1 MKKYMTRLV
10 ALMLV
15 LSMLLGQGQPI
26 IAKAVEVGTAH
37 IVSAQMG
44 TDSGGVSNL
53 EGYYSNEEWAKDYPD
68 GLFLVEYNSYE
79 INEGGTDPQNPEDVS
94 LGVVVYRIGGNSM
107 GATVSYSLTCIHGD
121 KEIYPNSIG
130 SVWFAPQQSTAI
142 IKVKIPNDAIRNGN
156 QVLMLTLDSATT
168 GTISNANIAMIGV
181 TDDEPY
187 VQSEVSMVLSEAVVD
202 KSAGGVKITVK
213 RTNNSVDLCTLKIF
227 TADGTA
233 IAGKDYETVEQ
244 EVVFMKDQTEQ
255 TITIPLIQSED
266 VYTDSKYLTVT
277 MSEMKGCKAVSGETI
292 RVNITNKCEE
302 GTKKP
307 VSVDGLKPD
316 VEVDTNGALANQ
328 GESVV
333 NVNDSI
339 DRLALLRTV
348 VGTANGTAVQSMS
361 CGTQLASSETG
372 YWKPTVVI
380 PNTSFYQKYKTGD
393 EWVPGEEYTDG
404 NENLLLLSALSYD
417 LNRFYAMEPHFYNK
431 RYEGAVLSYPNT
443 AFGYLSQKSPFM
455 EKDFPKVMKH
465 DYTNSSAS
473 DRAYMDEKQIYYFK
487 NWNYTDVD
495 LIDHSIKYELTAAH
509 PHSTGKAAM
518 NQKLFYMLYS
528 DEEWESVHFMLGD
541 TLLYRAILPFS
552 LFDASLQNDAMTG
565 FQVVVNES
573 NPNTGYI
580 QFEMDGFIWRIR
592 ADESLGGGVGKIPDV
607 FAGEPLANRYGFYV
621 GSNLEIQCKPVAAS
635 ANMPVPAYFYLVE
648 EGGGIHQAAA
658 LSESG
663 QMSSDGFRTV
673 GSIPLATLL
682 NNEVD
687 TLADSYCMTDEE
699 INKHNALVNADQ
711 IITRGF
717 QKKLYFRVKM
727 SQESSVVLNYGALPT
742 LVEKLPT
749 VTGQMENDIQ
759 QAERISGI
767 LKNVVKFFDENDKEI
782 SVRSR
787 VDLKNQ
793 RIEFDRVGFAYLIVE
808 PETAGGGTRIKSN
821 LYDQDMSDFAK
832 KTKIGVED
840 CAQVGRNVIFDIYTE
855 NLTYLPPHI
864 TVDWVGVSSRVGGSF
879 RTEYVADSL
888 AKYMN
893 FEVLHHDTEK
903 NPALSYYTVRFTI
916 SDIYAA
922 NAKRQVKEY
931 PVTVWYER
939 TDGTEREE
947 LLRFVFKGGAAL
959 VEAQD
964 TQMEILCDAYTAVD
978 KSMVP
983 GADAAGYKPFLT
995 LLDYSSKGYQYE
1007 LHIPTY
1013 YDYQAKDSALMQTY
1027 TQRFYGADGISIVM
1041 QDFDRGDNSLENN
1054 MIFTLDT
1061 TDMPHVATYVPAVDV
1076 ETEGADMVFPYREEQ
1091 RKFYTYTD
1099 YTTGWSIA
1107 NIGVDTAPFVNNIS
1121 RGLGVA
1127 RKDGVASALAD
1138 ALWGSGLY
1146 GNFNGD
1152 QFYFGLRVAVGNAHD
1167 LQGDKTANLQGA
1179 FNADHTLSNFANR
1192 WNAGKFLSYGAT
1204 FDIRFTFD
1212 YNQLTHVFEF
1222 SQFKF
1227 TGNVNLSLSKAIP
1240 IPALA
1245 NAVYV
1250 SLGFSAGA
1258 DVSLSG
1264 NNVLDY
1270 VDENGTG
1277 HFKVTFGGAYVEPMA
1292 SLSAGV
1298 GAGIMNVLS
1307 LEAGITASLSLRFA
1321 LASSDSYESPQRV
1334 FDIDSVKGATADKYS
1349 IEFSDGWH
1357 TYTPSGINTT
1367 SYSFGNTLC
1376 ESETKGDTI
1385 VIKGTG
1391 TSFQLTGLA
1400 CPEGG
1405 EMEITVTDNRG
1416 SEPKRVPCSNYSSRN
1431 ELEKLLYYWQ
1441 CADNYTEAENVKF
1454 TVTITNTS
1462 GKRISLDSFRVY
1474 NKDYEKHKY
1483 TEPFYDSYS
1492 FRIAMYVRLSV
1503 LIFNFGIDPAWLLIE
1518 GDPKGGSVTIGC
1530 MDLAQQVW
1538 EWQWDNATDVDEA
1551 AADALPLMLATR
1563 SNTLASST
1571 KPDYFNTG
1579 AYSDYRTQQLL
1590 QADISNAAKP
1600 QVLSYGGHTYTFYT
1614 VMGAVRSG
1622 TSFYQLYCSVDG
1634 REGRLV
1640 CDDLF
1645 VADFEAFVDGKGN
1658 LSVAMTC
1665 SDSTISSMAV
1675 GTDGKV
1681 TMTTADGTTY
1691 PINTA
1696 KELREALIRTRVKLL
1711 TLELGADGTVTDS
1724 TFRVL
1729 GSTDSGDPLQDSN
1742 PVGVSVPGGSCVIY
1756 NTASSSDP
1764 AGVTTDWESFLQ
1776 NGSDPMNDLLSALY
1790 QGNSE
1795 LYCTVVTDSGAAVT
1809 TQIPLSEQLTGMKD
1823 AIITVTSVDAISQG
1837 NTVALAYTVEVD
1849 NGLQG
1854 GRKGVLKQSHYR
1866 QLTVAADGSVQV
1878 SKTVVVDSVFDY
1890 DDQLASVFGQNPQSY
1905 PAQYYNEKTGEI
1917 YESNILRN
1925 VQLERA
1931 VLGGN
1936 GTAVGSDAM
1945 VPCLFYQTNA
1955 SINCITFDTLQK
1967 LLDGTATEN
1976 DKVGVLYEGSFD
1988 AYVIAV
1994 SPEGAISL
2002 VYNDCSKTSAYTDTL
2017 YLIDYCPD
2025 FQVWNKARQLT
2036 YTDVFDEMAFRNHQ
2050 PTGSLAFDDLCAFV
2064 DENGKVT
2071 IALKSSYAPF
2081 TYEYGARVEDV
2092 TIGDRF
2098 SVQNYYDAV
2107 VQTEDGKY
2115 VPYMTTPIQDY
2126 RSEAARTDVYMITF
2140 ADRVMDVDVTG
2151 LTLDNELFLP
2161 GQKIGAEVEITNTGD
2176 YLVQN
2181 LTVTLYHMVPGRSPI
2196 PVATQKLTTDFLS
2209 GDTITAELSYT
2220 VGAEGVENGTM
2231 LGVMVTGGPM
2241 EIQFYDSYED
2251 CYLLNHDDD
2260 STNDREPTYRII
2272 KDAAEFYFH
2281 STRVDIDSSGMMSYS
2296 VCLGNLGTLDAKEDV
2311 TVYLRLYSY
2320 DPETGKATPGSTL
2333 FGFRVSASMLA
2344 AGVTHTVSDTYDVRN
2359 YLKEGELRFA
2369 FELVAQDEQ
2378 FTTLN
2383 DCEQMQLAR
2392 QIPEVVVDNVQHQS
2406 GSNIFSDGR
2415 VIYQLTL
2422 GQELEIDTNVLAQAM
2437 DVSSLRFYE
2446 IGTSCLSIDASAQNG
2461 KAKVKVVEL
2470 PNGQEGYVKLLV
2482 KVDGTVINRY
2492 LYLHIT
2498 NRETIDLKEEN
2509 GDGNWSLSGACN
2521 AYAIAFDLLCT
2532 ETDGSTLEFDFYGG
2546 DFRLYGDRLTDGGKF
2561 ELIVRN
2567 AQGKEMVR
2575 RTVSTK
2581 AELDDFGMMLTECH
2595 DLPYDHYTVTIKA
2608 MLAAGER
2615 LALDNVRHLI
2625 DSSDADTTPYTVV
2638 QRTRENLDVPLLSGR
2653 NRDATFKLVF
2663 TDTVELAEGAR
2674 LEEITVN
2681 FAEFELVDDRMVPTG
2696 RTVTFTASQIDGR
2709 ELVLKAKLASAPGV
2723 IRVYELADRAIPAG
2737 CLISNGQPV
2746 DTSIPNPNA
2755 VTYMLKE
2762 SGIMSVMVADDPDMP
2777 SGSIRKS
2784 VQVKFMTAPD
2794 VSRLEGTKLLYI
2806 TDDPDGTQR
2815 PVEFHYAGLMDDPRV
2830 AVYRADE
2837 LTLQREELTK
2847 LFRYQEGIIL
2857 NRNNYVLVTKD
2868 GDYLENDI
2876 TTVISDGSL
2885 LDIAYTKLRAER
2897 SRITLADGMLRLTVD
2912 YPEPVSA
2919 AAVEAWVQVKRTVKD
2934 IASGTSTDSLLTLPL
2949 IRQES
2954 DGKTLTF
2961 AAAEEQS
2968 FPAGMTVIYELV
2980 SETIAY
2986 GSEEQSITRGY
2997 DGIAINPAIPAAEE
3011 LVFGTDGWIIGAEP
3025 FVDEQGMIGAEVTF
3039 STLMDETTLAQTGL
3053 ELEVRVAEYDETKTQ
3068 TAPLT
3073 FRSARTVEGRTVAIY
3088 GGEWSAKLAYQQT
3101 GMTYL
3106 VPASLLVDA
3115 GEQLRTADGNG
3126 CGSAILDPK
3135 SLTIARTQ
3143 AQSAQISLRPGKE
3156 YGQDVVLT
3164 VQFDTA
3170 LTAWSMTNVFASVD
3184 METTNGSERLYLSLE
3199 AVEGSTLT
3207 FATKTPVVLPGNAV
3221 ITFKAV
3227 ERFADLDSAIRDSR
3241 GLGVSERL
3249 PETSMTCSTEGSGGI
3264 AWAKLQVEK
3273 TEGNRITVSFRAI
3286 FNANLSKQAFNGSS
3300 VVIAGSLTYADGT
3313 SSQLE
3318 KTVEFTGVENGFVA
3332 VYTTTLE
3339 LPGDVDGAQLY
3350 MASEEIQ
3357 ASSPLYNEDYSVKL
3371 SPVLPQLENLSILK
3385 PKADSSSA
3393 QAQGS
3398 EAFIDV
3404 SYAEPI
3410 TAEDLENITLTA
3422 DVSGKP
3428 VVFTGYRVSGNV
3440 LRLRAQGITTPVT
3453 IRVTDGMLKLA
3464 GQAALYA
3471 TESGLAVSLAV
3482 PDLEQTF
3489 GSGGTEEV
3497 PPTDD
3502 SKLVYMA
3509 VLLLVAV
3516 AAVLIVVRKRRFR
3529 VEGKS

>member
-1 MKKYMTRLV
+1 MKKHVTRLV
-10 ALMLV
+10 ALLLV

-37 IVSAQMG
+37 IVSANMG
-44 TDSGGVSNL
+44 TDSSGVSNL
-53 EGYYSNEEWAKDYPD
+53 EGYYSNEEWAKEYPD
-68 GLFLVEYNSYE
+68 GLFLVEYTSYE
-79 INEGGTDPQNPEDVS
+79 LNEGGTDPKNPEDVS
-94 LGVVVYRIGGNSM
+94 LGIVVYRIGGNSM

-121 KEIYPNSIG
+121 EELYPNSVG

-168 GTISNANIAMIGV
+168 GTISNANIAIIGI

-187 VQSEVSMVLSEAVVD
+187 VQSEVSMIVSEAVVD

-213 RTNNSVDLCTLKIF
+213 RTNNNVDVCTLKVS

-255 TITIPLIQSED
+255 TVTIPLIQSEEAF
-266 VYTDSKYLTVT
+266 TDSRYLTVT

-316 VEVDTNGALANQ
+316 VEVDDSGALTDQ
-328 GESVV
+328 GQTVV

-361 CGTQLASSETG
+361 CGTELASTETG
-372 YWKPTVVI
+372 YWKSTVVI
-380 PNTSFYQKYKTGD
+380 PNTSFYQKYTTGED
-393 EWVPGEEYTDG
+393 WVPDKEYTDG
-404 NENLLLLSALSYD
+404 NEDLLLLSTLNYD

-431 RYEGAVLSYPNT
+431 RSEDAVLSYPNT

-455 EKDFPKVMKH
+455 NKDFPKVMKH
-465 DYTNSSAS
+465 DYANSSES
-473 DRAYMDEKQIYYFK
+473 DRTYMDEKRIYYLV
-487 NWNYTDVD
+487 NWNYKNVD
-495 LIDHSIKYELTAAH
+495 AIDHPIKYELTAY
-509 PHSTGKAAM
+509 PQSTGKAAV

-528 DEEWESVHFMLGD
+528 DEEWESIHFMLGD
-541 TLLYRAILPFS
+541 TVLYRAILPFS
-552 LFDASLQNDAMTG
+552 LFDAALQNEAMKG

-580 QFEMDGFIWRIR
+580 QFEMEGFIWRIL
-592 ADESLGGGVGKIPDV
+592 ADESLGGGVGKIPGV
-607 FAGEPLANRYGFYV
+607 FDGEPLANRYGFYV
-621 GSNLEIQCKPVAAS
+621 GSNLEIQCKPAVAS

-648 EGGGIHQAAA
+648 EGGGIHQAVA

-663 QMSSDGFRTV
+663 QMSSDGFRTI

-687 TLADSYCMTDEE
+687 TLADSYHMTDEE
-699 INKHNALVNADQ
+699 IHNHNALVNADQ

-782 SVRSR
+782 LVRGQ

-793 RIEFDRVGFAYLIVE
+793 RIEFDRAGFAYLIVE
-808 PETAGGGTRIKSN
+808 PEAAGGGTRIKSN
-821 LYDQDMSDFAK
+821 LYDQDLSDFAK

-864 TVDWVGVSSRVGGSF
+864 TVDWVGVSSRVDGSF

-893 FEVLHHDTEK
+893 FEALHHDTEK
-903 NPALSYYTVRFTI
+903 NPALSYYTVRFTV

-939 TDGTEREE
+939 TDGTERKE

-964 TQMEILCDAYTAVD
+964 TQMEILCDDYTAVD
-978 KSMVP
+978 ESVVP
-983 GADAAGYKPFLT
+983 GVDAAGYKPFLT

-1013 YDYQAKDSALMQTY
+1013 YDFQDNDSALMRTY

-1041 QDFDRGDNSLENN
+1041 QDFDRGDDSLQNN

-1061 TDMPHVATYVPAVDV
+1061 NDMPHVATYVPTVDV
-1076 ETEGADMVFPYREEQ
+1076 ETDGADLVFPYREEQ

-1107 NIGVDTAPFVNNIS
+1107 NIGVDTAPIVNNLS

-1127 RKDGVASALAD
+1127 RYKGKLAPVAD
-1138 ALWGSGLY
+1138 ALWGSGPY
-1146 GNFNGD
+1146 ANYNGD
-1152 QFYFGLRVAVGNAHD
+1152 QIYFGLLVCVGKASD
-1167 LQGDKTANLQGA
+1167 LQGDKTANLQRA
-1179 FNADHTLSNFANR
+1179 FVADPTVSNFSNR
-1192 WNAGKFLSYGAT
+1192 WNAGKFRSYGGSL
-1204 FDIRFTFD
+1204 DIRFTFD
-1212 YNQLTHVFEF
+1212 YNQLTHAYEF
-1222 SQFKF
+1222 SQFQF
-1227 TGNVNLSLSKAIP
+1227 TGNLSFSLSKAIP

-1245 NAVYV
+1245 NLVYV
-1250 SLGFSAGA
+1250 SLGFSAG
-1258 DVSLSG
+1258 VNFSMGG
-1264 NNVLDY
+1264 NRVLDY

-1277 HFKVTFGGAYVEPMA
+1277 HFKVTFGGEYLEPMV
-1292 SLSAGV
+1292 SVSAGI
-1298 GAGIMNVLS
+1298 GAGVMNVLS
-1307 LEAGITASLSLRFA
+1307 LEAGVTFSLGVRFA
-1321 LASSDSYESPQRV
+1321 LSSSISHESPQRV
-1334 FDIDSVKGATADKYS
+1334 FDIDSVKGSTAKDKYS
-1349 IEFSDGWH
+1349 ITFSDGWH
-1357 TYTPSGINTT
+1357 TYTPSGTNTT

-1391 TSFQLTGLA
+1391 TSFRLTGLT
-1400 CPEGG
+1400 CSEGG
-1405 EMEITVTDNRG
+1405 KMEIKVLDDQGAELDSATI
-1416 SEPKRVPCSNYSSRN
+1416 SNYSKRN
-1431 ELEKLLYYWQ
+1431 ELDKLLYYWQ
-1441 CADNYTEAENVKF
+1441 CSDNFTESDNVNF
-1454 TVTITNTS
+1454 TVTIKNTS
-1462 GKRISLDSFRVY
+1462 GRRISLDSFRVY
-1474 NKDYEKHKY
+1474 NKDYEVNETK
-1483 TEPFYDSYS
+1483 ESVFDSYS
-1492 FRIAMYVRLSV
+1492 LQVAMYVRLSV
-1503 LIFNFGIDPAWLLIE
+1503 LVFNFGIDPGWLLVE
-1518 GDPKGGSVTIGC
+1518 GDTKGGSITIGC

-1538 EWQWDNATDVDEA
+1538 EWKYSSAKKVDEA

-1563 SNTLASST
+1563 SNTLASSS

-1634 REGRLV
+1634 QEGRLV

-1645 VADFEAFVDGKGN
+1645 VADFGAFVDGKGN

-1681 TMTTADGTTY
+1681 TMTTADGTAY
-1691 PINTA
+1691 PITTA

-1711 TLELGADGTVTDS
+1711 TLELGADGAVTDS

-1764 AGVTTDWESFLQ
+1764 AGVTTNWESFLQ
-1776 NGSDPMNDLLSALY
+1776 NGADPMNDLLSSLY

-1837 NTVALAYTVEVD
+1837 NTVALAYTVEVA

-1854 GRKGVLKQSHYR
+1854 GRKGVLKQIHYR
-1866 QLTVAADGSVQV
+1866 QITVGDDGSVQV

-1905 PAQYYNEKTGEI
+1905 PAKYYNEKTDET

-1931 VLGGN
+1931 VLGGD

-1955 SINCITFDTLQK
+1955 SINCISFDTLQK

-2002 VYNDCSKTSAYTDTL
+2002 VYNDGSKTSAYTDTL

-2036 YTDVFDEMAFRNHQ
+2036 YTDVFDEMAFRNRQ
-2050 PTGSLAFDDLCAFV
+2050 STGSLVFDDLCAFV

-2098 SVQNYYDAV
+2098 RVQNYYDAV
-2107 VQTEDGKY
+2107 VQTEDGTY

-2161 GQKIGAEVEITNTGD
+2161 GQEIGAEVEITNTGD

-2181 LTVTLYHMVPGRSPI
+2181 LTVTLYHMIPGRSPI
-2196 PVATQKLTTDFLS
+2196 PVATQNLTTDFLS
-2209 GDTITAELSYT
+2209 GDTITAKLSYT
-2220 VGAEGVENGTM
+2220 VGSEGVEDGTM
-2231 LGVMVTGGPM
+2231 LGVMVTGGPA

-2320 DPETGKATPGSTL
+2320 NPETGKATPGSTL
-2333 FGFRVSASMLA
+2333 FGFRVSASALA

-2359 YLKEGELRFA
+2359 YLTDGELRFA

-2378 FTTLN
+2378 FTTGN

-2422 GQELEIDTNVLAQAM
+2422 GQELEIDINVLAQAM

-2446 IGTSCLSIDASAQNG
+2446 IGTNCLSIDAQNG
-2461 KAKVKVVEL
+2461 KAKVKVVDL

-2498 NRETIDLKEEN
+2498 DRETIDLKEEN
-2509 GDGNWSLSGACN
+2509 GDGNWSLSGAFN
-2521 AYAIAFDLLCT
+2521 AYAIAFDMLCT

-2595 DLPYDHYTVTIKA
+2595 DLPYDHYKVTIKA
-2608 MLAAGER
+2608 MLAEGER

-2653 NRDATFKLVF
+2653 DREATFKLVF

-2674 LEEITVN
+2674 LEDITVD
-2681 FAEFELVDDRMVPTG
+2681 FAEFELVDDQMVPTG
-2696 RTVTFTASQIDGR
+2696 KTVTFTASQINDR
-2709 ELVLKAKLASAPGV
+2709 ELVLKTKLASAPGV

-2737 CLISNGQPV
+2737 CLVSNGQPV
-2746 DTSIPNPNA
+2746 DTGIPNPNA
-2755 VTYMLKE
+2755 VTYMLRE
-2762 SGIMSVMVADDPDMP
+2762 SGIMSVMVADDPNMP

-2784 VQVKFMTAPD
+2784 VQVKFMAAPD

-2897 SRITLADGMLRLTVD
+2897 SRITLADGMLALSVE

-2919 AAVEAWVQVKRTVKD
+2919 AAVDACVQVKRTVKD
-2934 IASGTSTDSLLTLPL
+2934 TATGTSTDSLLTLPL
-2949 IRQES
+2949 IQQES
-2954 DGKTLTF
+2954 DCKTLTF
-2961 AAAEEQS
+2961 GAAEEQS

-2986 GSEEQSITRGY
+2986 GSEEQSVTRGY
-2997 DGIAINPAIPAAEE
+2997 DGIAINPALPAANP

-3039 STLMDETTLAQTGL
+3039 STLMDETTLAGTGL
-3053 ELEVRVAEYDETKTQ
+3053 DLDVRVAEYDETKTQ

-3073 FRSARTVEGRTVAIY
+3073 FRSARTVDGRTVAIY
-3088 GGEWSAKLAYQQT
+3088 GGEWSTKLAYQQT

-3106 VPASLLVDA
+3106 IPASLLVPA

-3126 CGSAILDPK
+3126 CSSAILDPG

-3143 AQSAQISLRPGKE
+3143 AQSAQISLRPGEE

-3170 LTAWSMTNVFASVD
+3170 LTAWSMTNVFACVD
-3184 METTNGSERLYLSLE
+3184 METTKGSERLYLTLE

-3221 ITFKAV
+3221 ITFKAM
-3227 ERFADLDSAIRDSR
+3227 ERFADLDSAIQDSR

-3273 TEGNRITVSFRAI
+3273 TEGNQITVSFRAI

-3313 SSQLE
+3313 SSQME
-3318 KTVEFTGVENGFVA
+3318 KTVELTGVENGFVA

-3357 ASSPLYNEDYSVKL
+3357 SSGPLYNEDYSVKL
-3371 SPVLPQLENLSILK
+3371 SPVLPQMENLSIRK

-3393 QAQGS
+3393 QVQGS

-3404 SYAEPI
+3404 SYAESI

-3428 VVFTGYRVSGNV
+3428 VVFTGYAVSGNV

-3464 GQAALYA
+3464 GQAAVYA

-3502 SKLVYMA
+3502 LKFVYMA

-3516 AAVLIVVRKRRFR
+3516 AAVLIVVRKRRFK